1 MSEMIG
7 AKRQL
12 IDLVE
17 KIIPE
22 HGVWTISGSITFT
35 TLPDKTVRDEMIQ
48 TADEIGEAM
57 KGEKVQRVER
67 RPGFL
72 SNSDE
77 YTIEFANIHEVP
89 R

>member
-1 MSEMIG
+1 MNEMIG

-12 IDLVE
+12 IDLME

-22 HGVWTISGSITFT
+22 HGVWTIGGSITFT
-35 TLPDKTVRDEMIQ
+35 TLPDKTVREELIQ
-48 TADEIGEAM
+48 MADEIGEAM
-57 KGEKVQRVER
+57 KDEKVQTVER

-77 YTIEFANIHEVP
+77 YTIEFANIREVP